1 MTTDAPRTDA
11 CPHCGAKYLRRRV
24 NWNGLPLSAPTLI
37 FTCRSKI
44 SGNGFWYRSDYCKLL
59 EARDIAESYREARQ
73 KAEAELAKT
82 NETLAI
88 VWTDFEEMMPL
99 KKKAEAE
106 LAELWSRFDNQMQAE
121 AEVDKM
127 KAVVEAAR
135 CIRHWHCR
143 EPDGMVVSKEA
154 VMRLW
159 DSLSE
164 LDQTKS
170 PLNQSI

>member
-1 MTTDAPRTDA
+1 MTTTHTPSA
-11 CPHCGAKYLRRRV
+11 CPHCAAKYQSGKEYFECKSGVRE
-24 NWNGLPLSAPTLI
+24 
-37 FTCRSKI
+37 
-44 SGNGFWYRSDYCKLL
+44 GNGAYRTDLCR
-59 EARDIAESYREARQ
+59 EREARQ